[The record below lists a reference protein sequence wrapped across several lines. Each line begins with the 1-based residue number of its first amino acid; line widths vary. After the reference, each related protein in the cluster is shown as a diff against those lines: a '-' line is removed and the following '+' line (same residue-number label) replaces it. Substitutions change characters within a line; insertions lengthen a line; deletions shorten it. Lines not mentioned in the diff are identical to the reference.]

1 MHSGMS
7 HLYSRTSPRNQESD
21 SDLLLHGNESHTIE
35 PHCTRTSLRT
45 PSPFPTSIT
54 THARKKSNKDKKLK
68 KSTPT
73 HRENGKWEYGNT
85 GAESHKLPQPTAH
98 KLPQPTAHRL
108 PQPTE
113 SHRVHRLLQS
123 PDYKNSKGSS
133 TWTPGHRR
141 VNPSLLRLRSESHL
155 SADERTPT
163 HNPPAPPAPP
173 APNTQHSAHVYET
186 RLGNDKKSLGF
197 CKQKSLAEDKLLQPT
212 QQTTTN
218 YKLLLLILLLQ
229 QASTSTST
237 TICCKAVML

>member
-1 MHSGMS
+1 M
-7 HLYSRTSPRNQESD
+7 
-21 SDLLLHGNESHTIE
+21 GN
-35 PHCTRTSLRT
+35 
-45 PSPFPTSIT
+45 
-54 THARKKSNKDKKLK
+54 
-68 KSTPT
+68 
-73 HRENGKWEYGNT
+73 GNT
-85 GAESHKLPQPTAH
+85 GIREQNPTSFHSPQPTAH
-98 KLPQPTAHRL
+98 SPQS

-133 TWTPGHRR
+133 TWTPGHRS

-218 YKLLLLILLLQ
+218 YYYKLLHNKLQ
-229 QASTSTST
+229 QTTS
-237 TICCKAVML
+237 CYY

>member
-1 MHSGMS
+1 MTYFCTATRVTPQNLTVHA
-7 HLYSRTSPRNQESD
+7 HHCERPVHFQPVSP
-21 SDLLLHGNESHTIE
+21 HTHE
-35 PHCTRTSLRT
+35 
-45 PSPFPTSIT
+45 
-54 THARKKSNKDKKLK
+54 KKSNKDKKLK

-98 KLPQPTAHRL
+98 S

-133 TWTPGHRR
+133 TWTSGHRR

-163 HNPPAPPAPP
+163 HNPPTPPSTPSTP
-173 APNTQHSAHVYET
+173 STQHTTLRT
-186 RLGNDKKSLGF
+186 RIRDPIRKR
-197 CKQKSLAEDKLLQPT
+197 
-212 QQTTTN
+212 
-218 YKLLLLILLLQ
+218 
-229 QASTSTST
+229 
-237 TICCKAVML
+237 